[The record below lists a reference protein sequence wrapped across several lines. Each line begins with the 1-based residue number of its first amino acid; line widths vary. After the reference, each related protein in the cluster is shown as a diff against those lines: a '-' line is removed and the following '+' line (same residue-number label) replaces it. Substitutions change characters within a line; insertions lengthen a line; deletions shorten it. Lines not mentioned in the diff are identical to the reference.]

1 MMLAISIMWLVA
13 SIVVLLVVTD
23 SVERV
28 QDVIREYKN
37 FKHMK
42 KVKKWLDENG
52 KSTYEDWKKAHK
64 RG

>member
-13 SIVVLLVVTD
+13 SVIVLLVVTD
-23 SVERV
+23 FFERV
-28 QDVIREYKN
+28 QDVIREYKY
-37 FKHMK
+37 FKYCK

-52 KSTYEDWKKAHK
+52 KSTLEDYEKAHK